1 MVGDPFPEAWWP
13 IALRL
18 AAVFAGGAVLVVAAD
33 LITGRRRAS
42 ECGGTD
48 AGARSSLWSRFGV
61 SAAIAAVLLAAVGWG
76 AGAFGLA
83 MAVAVAQAVRELAR
97 AVRRTVPFRTA
108 VLALA
113 GGAIAAATGF
123 WSVTGGLAAAL
134 GAIVTLRL
142 AGLPRGRER
151 EVLRAMALD
160 AAVVFYIA
168 APIAALVAL
177 RHAPNGFGLV
187 VWTIVVV
194 GLADVAAMFGG
205 LLAGRTPVFTRI
217 SPAKTA
223 EGLAAGFLGAIGGA
237 ALVRLSLPDVP
248 TLAYYGATL
257 AVAAAGIAGDLA
269 ASAVKRRVGIKDF
282 GAALPGHGGVMDRL
296 DSLILAAPVAV
307 VCALTL
313 LAAGNKPA

>member
-1 MVGDPFPEAWWP
+1 M
-13 IALRL
+13 
-18 AAVFAGGAVLVVAAD
+18 
-33 LITGRRRAS
+33 
-42 ECGGTD
+42 
-48 AGARSSLWSRFGV
+48 
-61 SAAIAAVLLAAVGWG
+61 SAAIAAVLLATVGWG

-83 MAVAVAQAVRELAR
+83 MAVAAAQAIRELAR
-97 AVRRTVPFRTA
+97 ATRKTVPFRTA
-108 VLALA
+108 ALALA
-113 GGAIAAATGF
+113 GGAIVAATGF
-123 WSVTGGLAAAL
+123 WQATGGVAAAVA
-134 GAIVTLRL
+134 AIVVLRL

-151 EVLRAMALD
+151 QVLRAMALD
-160 AAVVFYIA
+160 AALVFYIA